1 MTKKIHKQKEIDSS
15 TKKKYISISAIA
27 IFMIIAIPFC
37 MGKYCELNTPGPFDS
52 GSYVYSAQHILN
64 GAVIGTGELPS
75 AQSGTLLMNMLGVW
89 LFGLFGMGFSDIGPK
104 VIQGALQASA
114 LGLTY
119 YALKQLYSRSAAFIA
134 TLTACFYLSAPVIA
148 KFGNVKE
155 QFMIAF
161 MMLGISSFIL
171 RLKKE
176 HWLWGLLAGMFL
188 SWGPLFKQTGI
199 SAIGAVAIFLIVAAI
214 LKLRTVKII
223 MNDIALLLLGAA
235 IALSPVYAWI
245 IIGDLSLTMPYGFVW
260 DIFANLYT
268 KLFSAKEATKS
279 GESIL
284 PSGYVQQSRS
294 GIDLAAQAKFV
305 FGYYRMLSLPIAM
318 AITSILIVK
327 IRIFFV
333 WFRRKEKPAIDL
345 RESVV
350 FLLATW
356 WLLDMVFVWISP
368 RPYEQYYL
376 PLCASGSIAGAYSIW
391 ILGKK
396 TCESLP
402 ENKMLWRSLYAIVAL
417 IMIVL
422 AWPIMFGLTKSPY
435 SGKEYKDREGN
446 PHRERGYL
454 QKLKDANSHRKG
466 NLAQWE
472 IVGEYINKHS
482 SKEDSI
488 YVWGWV
494 PGIYVKAQRF
504 APVPKA
510 FESNMHVMK
519 PEALG
524 RKIRKMVK
532 EFKKNPP
539 KYIVDSRKIH
549 FPNDRPPLELWP
561 STSRGFLPNN
571 DKIVAYYNSA
581 YENSLKESIG
591 KGEDLRF
598 KAMQPLRDFIREN
611 YSIVD
616 ADKYRFSRSFIY
628 NNTFGI
634 QVVFKLEKKLAN

>member
-1 MTKKIHKQKEIDSS
+1 MTKKIQTQKNTDLSRGKKHFKISS
-15 TKKKYISISAIA
+15 IVIFIA
-27 IFMIIAIPFC
+27 IAIPFC
-37 MGKYCELNTPGPFDS
+37 MGKYCELNIPGPFDS
-52 GSYVYSAQHILN
+52 SSYVYSAQHILH
-64 GAVIGTGELPS
+64 GAAIGTEELPS
-75 AQSGTLLMNMLGVW
+75 AQSGTLLMNILGVW
-89 LFGLFGMGFSDIGPK
+89 IFGLFGMGFSDIGPK
-104 VIQGALQASA
+104 VIQALLQASA
-114 LGLTY
+114 LGLIY
-119 YALKQLYSRSAAFIA
+119 YALKQLYSRSAAFVA
-134 TLTACFYLSAPVIA
+134 TLSACFYLSAPVIA

-161 MMLGISSFIL
+161 MMLGIGCFIL

-199 SAIGAVAIFLIVAAI
+199 SAIGAVVIFFIIAAI
-214 LKLRTVKII
+214 LKLRTIKII

-235 IALSPVYAWI
+235 IAIGPIYAWI
-245 IIGDLSLTMPYGFVW
+245 VIGNLSLTMPYGFIW
-260 DIFANLYT
+260 DIFANLFA

-279 GESIL
+279 GGGVL
-284 PSGYVQQSRS
+284 PSGYVEQSRS
-294 GIDLAAQAKFV
+294 GIDLATQARFV
-305 FGYYRMLSLPIAM
+305 FGYYRLLSLPIAM
-318 AITSILIVK
+318 AIASILIVK
-327 IRIFFV
+327 FRILSG
-333 WFRRKEKPAIDL
+333 WLRRGVKPTINITDG
-345 RESVV
+345 VV

-356 WLLDMVFVWISP
+356 WLLDMAFVWISP

-391 ILGKK
+391 ILGKR

-402 ENKMLWRSLYAIVAL
+402 VNKMLWRSLYAIV
-417 IMIVL
+417 ISTMIVL

-435 SGKEYKDREGN
+435 SGKEYKDSKGN
-446 PHRERGYL
+446 IHRKRGYL
-454 QKLKDANSHRKG
+454 QKIKEANSHRRG
-466 NLAQWE
+466 NLSQWE
-472 IVGEYINKHS
+472 NVGEYINKHT

-510 FESNMHVMK
+510 FESNMHVMQ
-519 PEALG
+519 PEELK
-524 RKIRKMVK
+524 RKIKKMVN

-549 FPNDRPPLELWP
+549 FPNNRPPLELWP
-561 STSRGFLPNN
+561 SLSKGFLPND
-571 DKIVAYYNSA
+571 DKTVAYYNKV
-581 YENSLKESIG
+581 YEKSLKKNIG

-598 KAMQPLRDFIREN
+598 RAMQPLRDFIREN

-616 ADKYRFSRSFIY
+616 ADKYYFSRNFIY
-628 NNTFGI
+628 NKTFGI
-634 QVVFKLEKKLAN
+634 QVIFKLKKNTD